1 MEVDEIRICEICFL
15 KFDDLKLFEE
25 HTLQG
30 QCVEFNFFDLDVN
43 SDNPIKDETDP
54 IENCLDVKKEVQEEF
69 LKTKMTKDD
78 PGTQNLGSSEPAL
91 ELRVDPTKIH
101 KTFSRS
107 RRKPIPATQTINNC
121 DVNMIEPIL
130 PKPIKVKTE
139 WLEQQLEKLHK
150 CLVCKAKCEY
160 FTVCLK

>member
-1 MEVDEIRICEICFL
+1 
-15 KFDDLKLFEE
+15 
-25 HTLQG
+25 
-30 QCVEFNFFDLDVN
+30 
-43 SDNPIKDETDP
+43 
-54 IENCLDVKKEVQEEF
+54 VKEEVQEEF
-69 LKTKMTKDD
+69 LKTKITKDD

-107 RRKPIPATQTINNC
+107 RRKPISATQTVKNGVMNKS
-121 DVNMIEPIL
+121 EPIL

-160 FTVCLK
+160 FTVYLK